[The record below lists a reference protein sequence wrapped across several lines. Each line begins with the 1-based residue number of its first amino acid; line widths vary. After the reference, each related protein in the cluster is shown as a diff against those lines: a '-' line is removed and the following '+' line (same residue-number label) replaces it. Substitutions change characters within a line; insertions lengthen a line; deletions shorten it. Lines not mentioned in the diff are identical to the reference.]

1 MSSIVTLSP
10 GISNH
15 AVVPLDIAFD
25 SSIKRGYP
33 IKITYFH
40 YQRNDW
46 DSLHDFPRD
55 NPWNEMF
62 KLPI

>member
-1 MSSIVTLSP
+1 MSGIANLSP
-10 GISNH
+10 GNSKS

-25 SSIKRGYP
+25 SSIKRGSP
-33 IKITYFH
+33 IKNAYFH

-46 DSLHDFPRD
+46 DSFHDFPRD
-55 NPWNEMF
+55 NPWSEMF